1 MTAPPTIPEVE
12 AVILDDEDTDRE
24 VVRARHEQTG
34 PVSRMPIGSEDF
46 PPTETEARQW
56 SRRLLD
62 RIRALEAH
70 AAESTRKWRQV
81 RAVLT
86 GVAGLAVTA
95 LVAAFKLAYSSGA
108 SSGVASER
116 DRQSREVAAIVQQLR
131 VDVARLTG
139 ELRSL
144 VRNRSQEPD
153 R

>member
-1 MTAPPTIPEVE
+1 VTAPPTIPEVD
-12 AVILDDEDTDRE
+12 AVALDAEDTDRD
-24 VVRARHEQTG
+24 VVRPREQTG
-34 PVSRMPIGSEDF
+34 PVPRMALGSDDF
-46 PPTETEARQW
+46 PATETEAWQW
-56 SRRLLD
+56 SRRLVD
-62 RIRALEAH
+62 RIRGLELH
-70 AAESTRKWRQV
+70 AADSARKWKQV

-86 GVAGLAVTA
+86 GVAGVAVTA

-116 DRQSREVAAIVQQLR
+116 DRQSREVEAIVHQLR

-144 VRNRSQEPD
+144 SRNRSQEPD